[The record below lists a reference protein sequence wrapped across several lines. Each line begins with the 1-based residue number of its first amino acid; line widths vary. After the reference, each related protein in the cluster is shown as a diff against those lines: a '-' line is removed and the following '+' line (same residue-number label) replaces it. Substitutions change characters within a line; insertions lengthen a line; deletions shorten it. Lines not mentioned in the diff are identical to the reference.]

1 VVNRLALLRVNLV
14 HTDKKPRTT
23 VIAINGHPMF
33 EIRTFSSD
41 LRFLQDKINKSDGK
55 ATDSAEY
62 WFEIDE
68 TGAE

>member
-1 VVNRLALLRVNLV
+1 M
-14 HTDKKPRTT
+14 TT
-23 VIAINGHPMF
+23 IIAINGHPMF

-41 LRFLQDKINKSDGK
+41 LTFLQPKITRGNGRSAGN
-55 ATDSAEY
+55 AEY